1 MVRVIE
7 FLRNC
12 EQETGTRLVT
22 FDFEILFH
30 LYVHGPSASMT
41 LLEATSASLAA
52 FVKTVKR
59 LTENGLLIVTPGST
73 DRRVRMSAARAWAR
87 WEGMNGRFGRG
98 VSAGPLA
105 FLRA

>member
-7 FLRNC
+7 LLRNC

-52 FVKTVKR
+52 FVKAVKR
-59 LTENGLLIVTPGST
+59 LTENGLLVVTPGST
-73 DRRVRMSAARAWAR
+73 DRRVRNYDLAPHVRAAFERLFDAHFKA
-87 WEGMNGRFGRG
+87 
-98 VSAGPLA
+98 
-105 FLRA
+105 